1 MNPFIAQYVP
11 VADLIAQTFGPDC
24 EVVLHD
30 LTTPQKSVVYT
41 VNSQVTGRQLGQ
53 SFDRLV
59 PQVMLSRELENDVV
73 SNYYFRTAQGK
84 LIRSSTALLRNAA
97 GEAVGA
103 ICVNLDTTPVTRG
116 LEWLQRLLP
125 GREETAP
132 APEGPAAGPAHVGD
146 MVTELIDQ
154 IIGERDISRLHREEK
169 LELIRLMDRRGV
181 FLMKGAVD
189 QVGARM
195 GISRVTVYSYM
206 DEARRPGPDG
216 CADGKPQKL

>member
-1 MNPFIAQYVP
+1 MNPWIAQYIP

-30 LTTPQKSVVYT
+30 LSTPQRSVVYT
-41 VNSQVTGRQLGQ
+41 VNNQVTGRQLGQ

-84 LIRSSTALLRNAA
+84 LIKSSTALLRDAA
-97 GEAVGA
+97 GEVVGA
-103 ICVNLDTTPVTRG
+103 ICINLDTTPITRQ
-116 LEWLQRLLP
+116 LEWLQGLLP
-125 GREETAP
+125 GREEP
-132 APEGPAAGPAHVGD
+132 ALPATEGAAREGPAHVGD
-146 MVTELIDQ
+146 IVAELIDQ
-154 IIGERDISRLHREEK
+154 ILGDKDVSRLHREEK
-169 LELIRLMDRRGV
+169 LEMIRVMDQRGI

-195 GISRVTVYSYM
+195 GISRVTVYSYI
-206 DEARRPGPDG
+206 DEARE
-216 CADGKPQKL
+216 K

>member
-1 MNPFIAQYVP
+1 MNPFIAQFIP

-30 LTTPQKSVVYT
+30 LSTPRKSVVYT
-41 VNSQVTGRQLGQ
+41 VNNQVTGRQLGQ

-73 SNYYFRTAQGK
+73 ANYYFRTAQGK
-84 LIRSSTALLRNAA
+84 LIRSSTALLRDGT

-103 ICVNLDTTPVTRG
+103 ICVNLDTTPVARG
-116 LEWLQRLLP
+116 LEWLQGLLP
-125 GREETAP
+125 GREEAAP
-132 APEGPAAGPAHVGD
+132 AREEAPPAAGPAHVGD

-154 IIGERDISRLHREEK
+154 IIGEKDISRLHREEK
-169 LELIRLMDRRGV
+169 LELIRVMDRRGV
-181 FLMKGAVD
+181 FLIKGAVD

-195 GISRVTVYSYM
+195 GISRVTVYSYI
-206 DEARRPGPDG
+206 DEAR
-216 CADGKPQKL
+216 GK

>member
-1 MNPFIAQYVP
+1 MNPFIAQFVP

-30 LTTPQKSVVYT
+30 LSTPQKSVVYT
-41 VNSQVTGRQLGQ
+41 VNNQVTGRQLGQ

-59 PQVMLSRELENDVV
+59 PQVMVSRELENDVV

-84 LIRSSTALLRNAA
+84 LIRSSTALLRD
-97 GEAVGA
+97 GSGGVVGA
-103 ICVNLDTTPVTRG
+103 ICVNLDTTPVTRQ
-116 LEWLQRLLP
+116 LEWLQGFLP
-125 GREETAP
+125 GREEP
-132 APEGPAAGPAHVGD
+132 GPAMEGTASGGPAHVGD

-154 IIGERDISRLHREEK
+154 IIGDKDISRLHREEK
-169 LELIRLMDRRGV
+169 LELIRVMDRRGI

-195 GISRVTVYSYM
+195 GISRVTVYSYI
-206 DEARRPGPDG
+206 DEAR
-216 CADGKPQKL
+216 GK